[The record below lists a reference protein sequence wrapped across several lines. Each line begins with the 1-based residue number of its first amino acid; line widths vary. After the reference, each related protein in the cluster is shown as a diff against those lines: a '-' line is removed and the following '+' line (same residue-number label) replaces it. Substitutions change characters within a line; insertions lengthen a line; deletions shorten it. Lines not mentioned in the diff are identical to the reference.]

1 VEGVDSFRPLFF
13 HGTAVVGF
21 DIYVIGGKKGF
32 LADIIRSC
40 SCFNAVTKTYREV
53 APMHECR

>member
-1 VEGVDSFRPLFF
+1 VEGFDSFGPLFF

-21 DIYVIGGKKGF
+21 DIYVIGGQKDS

-40 SCFNAVTKTYREV
+40 SSFNAVAKTWREV
-53 APMHECR
+53 APMNECR